1 MAIQER
7 NLDAG
12 IAKQDSGE
20 AWFIV
25 AAAFI
30 AGFVVFGITYCF
42 GVFLEPM
49 AADLRAGR
57 GATSALFSNYRR
69 RLLHARAVH
78 RTYHR
83 DRAFEELARLNA
95 ERLE

>member
-57 GATSALFSNYRR
+57 GATSALFSITG
-69 RLLHARAVH
+69 V
-78 RTYHR
+78 
-83 DRAFEELARLNA
+83 AFYTLGPFTGRIIAIVPLKSSRG
-95 ERLE
+95 